1 MPRKSQNNNET
12 STDSNDKFQSNIKKW
27 IDITQQ
33 IITLEK
39 QLEKLREEQM
49 LISHN
54 CVNLT
59 LNLSD
64 EIKINTLVSKNT
76 EVIEKV
82 DNKTITSIDNKNTN
96 VKTPIRRKRRTKAE
110 IEKERQEVI
119 AAKQK
124 PIPSIKAKEENEKS
138 HLKEEEKEKP
148 HSKEIL
154 KNNKNGNLEENSE
167 EVSSSEDE
175 MSASGPSTELDSLSS
190 DSSSESSES
199 CDEN

>member
-49 LISHN
+49 SVSHN

-59 LNLSD
+59 SNLSS
-64 EIKINTLVSKNT
+64 EIKINAFVSKKN
-76 EVIEKV
+76 EVVKV
-82 DNKTITSIDNKNTN
+82 VENVENKVTNKNTSVN
-96 VKTPIRRKRRTKAE
+96 TPTRRKRRTKAE

-124 PIPSIKAKEENEKS
+124 PIPSIKA
-138 HLKEEEKEKP
+138 KEEEKEKP

-175 MSASGPSTELDSLSS
+175 MSASGSSTELDSLSS